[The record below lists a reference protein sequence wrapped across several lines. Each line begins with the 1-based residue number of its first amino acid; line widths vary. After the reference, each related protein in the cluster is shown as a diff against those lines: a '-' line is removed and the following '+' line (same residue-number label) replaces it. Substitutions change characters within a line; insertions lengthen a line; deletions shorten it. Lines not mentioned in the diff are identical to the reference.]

1 MKKYLVEKIWL
12 YRKEQRNIVFCI
24 KYVGKS
30 FAEEIELKLKTY
42 EPQVTKGRRFSE
54 KDWYY
59 LQAQTDMP
67 FHYLKLIVWIF
78 PLFLL
83 LMSVVFSL
91 KISWKTKT
99 NKM

>member
-1 MKKYLVEKIWL
+1 MSKSLCFSLHTPGYSVAPQTIKLHWFMKKYLVEKIWL

-67 FHYLKLIVWIF
+67 FHYLKL
-78 PLFLL
+78 
-83 LMSVVFSL
+83 VV
-91 KISWKTKT
+91 
-99 NKM
+99 

>member
-67 FHYLKLIVWIF
+67 FHDLKL
-78 PLFLL
+78 
-83 LMSVVFSL
+83 VV
-91 KISWKTKT
+91 
-99 NKM
+99 